1 MHDLS
6 ATSAAGQEAGGA
18 REKSAN
24 GSDILEGPVAFSGRS
39 IHMMQEQE
47 RELLPQSVNKPIKS
61 IAAGVFRFLV
71 ETNFPDDRDIV

>member
-1 MHDLS
+1 
-6 ATSAAGQEAGGA
+6 
-18 REKSAN
+18 
-24 GSDILEGPVAFSGRS
+24 
-39 IHMMQEQE
+39 MMQEQE